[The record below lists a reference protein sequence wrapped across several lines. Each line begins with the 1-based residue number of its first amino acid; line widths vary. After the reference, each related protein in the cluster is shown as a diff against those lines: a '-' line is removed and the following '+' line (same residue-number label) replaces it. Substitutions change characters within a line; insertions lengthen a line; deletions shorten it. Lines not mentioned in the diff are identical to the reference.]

1 MPKGVRKAVD
11 VEMRE
16 VWQLWKSRSLSPSLV
31 CQVGSCLLMATT
43 HPGNWKERSF
53 DNVRYNSFLVV
64 FCHFQAI
71 CSVHHSRSQ
80 RCDNVL
86 PMSKSECED
95 MGLRDPNCRAIAY
108 QRIRHHQEQRKTR
121 CVPEK
126 RQEKW
131 LQIIDCVLLPR
142 FLQEE
147 TGNKLGRFKDGYLH
161 DSSNACKHE
170 QKAWETTSFAQ
181 LDGRG

>member
-1 MPKGVRKAVD
+1 MFGNFGILGLFLLPSPAKWAVAFFF
-11 VEMRE
+11 
-16 VWQLWKSRSLSPSLV
+16 WPP
-31 CQVGSCLLMATT
+31 

-53 DNVRYNSFLVV
+53 DNVRYPSLFVV
-64 FCHFQAI
+64 LCQFQAI
-71 CSVHHSRSQ
+71 CPVHHSRSQ
-80 RCDNVL
+80 NCDNLL

-95 MGLRDPNCRAIAY
+95 MSLRDPNCRARAY
-108 QRIRHHQEQRKTR
+108 QHIRHHQEQRETQ
-121 CVPEK
+121 CVREK

-142 FLQEE
+142 LLQGE
-147 TGNKLGRFKDGYLH
+147 TKNELVRFKDGYLH

-170 QKAWETTSFAQ
+170 QKAWKTTSFAQ